1 MFRKI
6 VSALIVVPLAV
17 VIIVFAVANR
27 QSVTVSFDPFS
38 STSPA
43 YAATLPLFVVI
54 FTVLIV
60 GVLVGG
66 IAAWIGQAKW
76 RRSARRRDADV
87 RVLHQE
93 LETIRRRFAP
103 EPPPRTAGAR
113 PLHSRA
119 AANSL
124 TQVVVL
130 LCGAVEKAVERAH
143 NASDDQNLRPHDP
156 ASA

>member
-1 MFRKI
+1 VFRKI
-6 VSALIVVPLAV
+6 VSALILVPLAV

-27 QSVTVSFDPFS
+27 QAVTVSFDPFS

-43 YAATLPLFVVI
+43 YAATLPLFIII

-76 RRSARRRDADV
+76 RRLARKRDADV
-87 RVLHQE
+87 RGLHQE

-103 EPPPRTAGAR
+103 EAPAALPEPGPYTVVPPPI
-113 PLHSRA
+113 P
-119 AANSL
+119 
-124 TQVVVL
+124 
-130 LCGAVEKAVERAH
+130 
-143 NASDDQNLRPHDP
+143 
-156 ASA
+156 